1 MSDTVPNTK
10 NYYELLGVPRDA
22 SVQVIR
28 DTYKELARIYHPD
41 SHFFDD
47 ILAEA
52 GMTNAAQ
59 ELSQPNA
66 EAEET
71 FKLITDAYTSLNNP
85 QKRLEYD
92 ASLPKETPEWDV
104 DLKSE
109 FKLDQKKRQFENPD
123 VAQPYSWGNFGA
135 VDEPQAESP
144 VSAPLF
150 GHGVSSNRAD
160 RRIKSSRNVS
170 EQTTNARGSADTR
183 YEGQDGS
190 EYVSVSQILKQQNT
204 FGAKLRRFLGR

>member
-1 MSDTVPNTK
+1 MSDTVPNAK
-10 NYYELLGVPRDA
+10 NYYGLLGVPRDA

-52 GMTNAAQ
+52 GLTNAAQ
-59 ELSQPNA
+59 ELSQTNA

-92 ASLPKETPEWDV
+92 ASLPRETPEWDV

-123 VAQPYSWGNFGA
+123 AAQPYSWGNFGA
-135 VDEPQAESP
+135 VEEPQTASL
-144 VSAPLF
+144 VTAPLF
-150 GHGVSSNRAD
+150 GYGISNNRTGGRAG
-160 RRIKSSRNVS
+160 SSRN
-170 EQTTNARGSADTR
+170 SAQLTPNSLGKERPYDSD
-183 YEGQDGS
+183 DGS
-190 EYVSVSQILKQQNT
+190 HYVSVSQIIKQQNS
-204 FGAKLRRFLGR
+204 FSARLRRFFGR